1 MPHFRIEQST
11 LPHGL
16 PRFSLGSGEPLIVL
30 RGFAANHA
38 NPKGMERP
46 LELKIV
52 KPLAER
58 FRVHAVTRAP
68 GMRQGTTMAEIAT
81 QHAEALMEEF
91 GEPVNV
97 LGLSSGGSL
106 ALQLAADH
114 PHTVRKLVVAGA
126 GHRLTDL
133 TRRVQRRY
141 TEVAAT
147 GRRSLHLL
155 APLMTGSRLGQLA
168 LTPALWLMDPMM
180 RPSDPADP
188 LAFARAEDSFS
199 IRDRLSEITAP
210 TLVINGDRDLAY
222 TPEIFRET
230 AEGIPDCR
238 HIVYPGA
245 SHMGSFT
252 HPRFAS
258 DIADFVLS

>member
-1 MPHFRIEQST
+1 MAAYRIEQDT
-11 LPHGL
+11 LLHGL

-30 RGFAANHA
+30 RGFGVNHA

-52 KPLAER
+52 RPLAER
-58 FRVHAVTRAP
+58 LRVHAVTRAP
-68 GMRQGTTMAEIAT
+68 GMRPGTTMAEIAA
-81 QHAEALMEEF
+81 QHAEALMAEF

-97 LGLSSGGSL
+97 LGLSSGGSV

-133 TRRVQRRY
+133 TRQVQRRY

-155 APLMTGSRLGQLA
+155 APLMTGSRLGRLA
-168 LTPALWLMDPMM
+168 LTPGLWLMDPLM
-180 RPSDPADP
+180 RATDPADP

-199 IRDRLSEITAP
+199 IGDRLADITAP
-210 TLVINGDRDLAY
+210 ALLINGEKDLAY

-252 HPRFAS
+252 HPRFAA
-258 DIADFVLS
+258 DVADFVLS